1 MYHDNNWWYKQSID
15 VDFFFELLAK
25 TLKLLDLT
33 QSVNTIQEEKD
44 SHTGKK
50 VQELDKMLFFLVH
63 TRYSC
68 NKNGENAR
76 IGHKTLQN
84 KTK

>member
-15 VDFFFELLAK
+15 VDFFFELLSK

-44 SHTGKK
+44 SHTGK
-50 VQELDKMLFFLVH
+50 QGTG
-63 TRYSC
+63 TRLNVVFSGTYSC

>member
-15 VDFFFELLAK
+15 VDFFFELLSK

-33 QSVNTIQEEKD
+33 QSVNTIQEEND

-50 VQELDKMLFFLVH
+50 AQELDKMLFFLVQK
-63 TRYSC
+63 C

>member
-15 VDFFFELLAK
+15 VDFFFELLSK

-33 QSVNTIQEEKD
+33 QLFNTIQEEND

-50 VQELDKMLFFLVH
+50 GTGTRHNVVFFW
-63 TRYSC
+63 Y
-68 NKNGENAR
+68 
-76 IGHKTLQN
+76 IFM
-84 KTK
+84 

>member
-1 MYHDNNWWYKQSID
+1 MITID
-15 VDFFFELLAK
+15 DISNLLTLIFFFELLSK

-33 QSVNTIQEEKD
+33 QSVNIIQEEKD

-50 VQELDKMLFFLVH
+50 GTG
-63 TRYSC
+63 TRQNVVFSGTYSC
-68 NKNGENAR
+68 YKNGENAR
-76 IGHKTLQN
+76 IGHQTLQN

>member
-33 QSVNTIQEEKD
+33 QLVNTIQEEKD
-44 SHTGKK
+44 SNTGWKG
-50 VQELDKMLFFLVH
+50 
-63 TRYSC
+63 TRTRQNVVFSGTYSC